1 MLLTPLCQMQD
12 VKEGLKE
19 GLKVELKQ
27 ELKSLSAC

>member
-12 VKEGLKE
+12 VKEGLNV

>member
-12 VKEGLKE
+12 VKEGLKV

>member
-12 VKEGLKE
+12 VKE